1 MAKFREFKNSRT
13 REFWPKIKFV
23 TKIRQKMSRS
33 EKRKFFN
40 FFEQAYCEK
49 ALGEFEKIDLEGRIE
64 RIFKDYTEGVTPG

>member
-1 MAKFREFKNSRT
+1 
-13 REFWPKIKFV
+13 
-23 TKIRQKMSRS
+23 MSKS

-64 RIFKDYTEGVTPG
+64 RVVKDFTSETSPGKHGRENSSQVA